1 MAKVPLLLLHANAS
15 SAATASYCV
24 FVVKAVDV
32 VQASFTTLMERI
44 TMDSGRR
51 ITAMVLGTGSHM
63 KAMYTK
69 VNGMMT

>member
-1 MAKVPLLLLHANAS
+1 M
-15 SAATASYCV
+15 